1 MLAVCC
7 GTVFGFMLVLVG
19 KCVKRL
25 KGDSELH
32 YSHQDQI
39 KYGKLS
45 FHGCKSKHKYIAM
58 PKFNYFFKLN
68 LE

>member
-1 MLAVCC
+1 
-7 GTVFGFMLVLVG
+7 VG

-32 YSHQDQI
+32 YCHQGQV

-45 FHGCKSKHKYIAM
+45 FHGCKSKHKYIATA
-58 PKFNYFFKLN
+58 KFNYFFKLN